1 MSLVDSEKK
10 YGFGSDWVFSATQII
25 AVQRTYVTPKLKHS
39 NELPEPAI

>member
-10 YGFGSDWVFSATQII
+10 YGFGSDWVFSATQI